1 MLTTLSQGAEAP
13 RGVLSTVR
21 LYWCDIKKSTSSGGS
36 LPLALLCADLSDPSF
51 DPKQHCVPLENIV
64 AGLLGSVS
72 AGLRLLML
80 LVACS
85 RGKNIRRGRKRMA
98 SMLKRGFCGF
108 LFLASGRL
116 NVSKT
121 RAMWAGMRGR
131 RTLRGRK
138 TRDERC

>member
-1 MLTTLSQGAEAP
+1 
-13 RGVLSTVR
+13 
-21 LYWCDIKKSTSSGGS
+21 
-36 LPLALLCADLSDPSF
+36 
-51 DPKQHCVPLENIV
+51 
-64 AGLLGSVS
+64 
-72 AGLRLLML
+72 
-80 LVACS
+80 
-85 RGKNIRRGRKRMA
+85 
-98 SMLKRGFCGF
+98 MLKRGFCVF